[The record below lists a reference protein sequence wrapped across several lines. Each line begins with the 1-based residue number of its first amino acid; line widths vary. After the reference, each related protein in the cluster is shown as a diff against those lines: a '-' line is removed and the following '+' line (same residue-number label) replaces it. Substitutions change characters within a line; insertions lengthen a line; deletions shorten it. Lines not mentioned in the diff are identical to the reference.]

1 MAIPNVATI
10 VKVLPPCLLL
20 AGLQLRLVAILK
32 TRFAW
37 RDASSRKAFH
47 FAVFFTAGFVSL
59 RFGLQSLCLY
69 GAAVSAW
76 VWLAVLR
83 GAGDRH
89 FDCLARLSDAPHR
102 RHFVI
107 LPWLSTLLGGLLTQ
121 WLWGSAAAVGYWVV
135 GLADAIA
142 EPIGLRWGKTRYRVP
157 WNTSWRSLQGSL
169 GIALVSTAIFVM
181 AMLTMATT
189 PAPVLELRY
198 WLLAGLGGL
207 VMAGL
212 EGISPHGG
220 DNFLLQ
226 VAATA
231 WWVEVMV

>member
-1 MAIPNVATI
+1 MAMPNVATI
-10 VKVLPPCLLL
+10 VKVLPPCLLC
-20 AGLQLRLVAILK
+20 AGLQLRLVALVK

-47 FAVFFTAGFVSL
+47 FVVFFTAGFVSL
-59 RFGLQSLCLY
+59 GFGLQSLCLY

-83 GAGDRH
+83 GDGDLH
-89 FDCLARLSDAPHR
+89 FDALARLSDAPHR
-102 RHFVI
+102 RRFVI

-157 WNTSWRSLQGSL
+157 WNRSWRSLQGSL
-169 GIALVSTAIFVM
+169 AVALVSMAIFM
-181 AMLTMATT
+181 FSMLMVPTT
-189 PAPVLELRY
+189 TVLGPRC

-212 EGISPHGG
+212 EAISPHGG

-231 WWVEVMV
+231 WWVEVMA